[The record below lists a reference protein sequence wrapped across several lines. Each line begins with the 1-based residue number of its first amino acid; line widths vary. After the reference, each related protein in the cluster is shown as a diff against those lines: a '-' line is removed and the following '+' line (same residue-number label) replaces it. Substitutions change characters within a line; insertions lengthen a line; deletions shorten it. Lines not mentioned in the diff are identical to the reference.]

1 MKGISIQANFGFRLG
16 ENLPEEFEKVY
27 TSQVNLRKLF
37 MPGSKTEPGLR
48 KEQVRVMTLVGW
60 IGYGWRC

>member
-1 MKGISIQANFGFRLG
+1 MG